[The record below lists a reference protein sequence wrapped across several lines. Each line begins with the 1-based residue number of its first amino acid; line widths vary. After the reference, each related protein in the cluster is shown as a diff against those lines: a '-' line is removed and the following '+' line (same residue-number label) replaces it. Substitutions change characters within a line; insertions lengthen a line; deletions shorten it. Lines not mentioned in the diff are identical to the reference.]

1 MAKWMIAGGVVATVF
16 SYLLAI
22 QASSGPEPCLE
33 CWLSLPEAFGV
44 FIAGLAAILF
54 GLSRTEQGEVI
65 RYGGIG

>member
-33 CWLSLPEAFGV
+33 SWLSLPEAFGV
-44 FIAGLAAILF
+44 FIAGLAAIL
-54 GLSRTEQGEVI
+54 LALAARSRG
-65 RYGGIG
+65 R